1 MAVALRWAMRASYV
15 LPLRSAQPLVDP
27 EFAGYLR
34 WLAGRVELLVVDGSE
49 PAVFAAHAARWGS
62 FARHLPVDADLVSP
76 MGKVGG
82 VLTGIRHAR
91 WERVVVADDD
101 VRYDADNLTAVIA
114 ALDGAEVVRPQ
125 NYFDPVPWHARWDTG
140 RTLLNR
146 VSGGDW
152 PGTLAVRRSALLAT
166 GGYDGRAL
174 FENLELVRTVV
185 AAGGRERLAQD
196 LFVRRIP
203 STAGH
208 FMGQRVRQAYDEFSR
223 PARLAFQLAVL
234 PAVLALAARR
244 KWTVLAGVALGTALV
259 AEAGRRR
266 DGGTRVFPASASLL
280 APLWLT
286 VERGVCSWLAVAM
299 RLRWGGVRYRDSVL
313 PLAATP
319 MRELR
324 RRHAG
329 KLSSTSTSMG
339 LNEPLLDSSAEQAV
353 TPTTMGISARSSR

>member
-1 MAVALRWAMRASYV
+1 MHASYV
-15 LPLRSAQPLVDP
+15 LPLRSAQPLADP
-27 EFAGYLR
+27 EFATYLR
-34 WLAGRVELLVVDGSE
+34 WIAGRAEVLVIDGSE
-49 PAVFAAHAARWGS
+49 PRVFAAHAARWGS
-62 FARHLPVDADLVSP
+62 FARHLPVDPDLVSP

-82 VLTGIRHAR
+82 VLTGIRHALH
-91 WERVVVADDD
+91 ERVVIADDD
-101 VRYDADNLTAVIA
+101 VRYDAHTLAAILA
-114 ALDGAEVVRPQ
+114 ALDEAEVVRPQ
-125 NYFDPVPWHARWDTG
+125 NYFASLPWHARWDTG

-146 VSGGDW
+146 AHGGDW

-203 STAGH
+203 STARH
-208 FMGQRVRQAYDEFSR
+208 FMGQRVRQAYDEFAR

-234 PAVLALAARR
+234 PAVLALVGRR
-244 KWTVLAGVALGTALV
+244 KWKMLVGAALATALV
-259 AEAGRRR
+259 AEAGRQR

-313 PLAATP
+313 SLAATP

-329 KLSSTSTSMG
+329 KLSSTSTSIG
-339 LNEPLLDSSAEQAV
+339 LKEPLLDNSAEQAV